1 MNESKRLFEI
11 GVLKRDYIRKLTAT
25 SESERL
31 SAERAVK
38 SCNGELSAL
47 DKRFAKSLADEAVKS
62 AAASGAEE

>member
-11 GVLKRDYIRKLTAT
+11 GVLKRDHVRLLMAT

-38 SCNGELSAL
+38 SCKELSAL
-47 DKRFAKSLADEAVKS
+47 NKRFAKSLADEEVKC
-62 AAASGAEE
+62 AAASGVDE